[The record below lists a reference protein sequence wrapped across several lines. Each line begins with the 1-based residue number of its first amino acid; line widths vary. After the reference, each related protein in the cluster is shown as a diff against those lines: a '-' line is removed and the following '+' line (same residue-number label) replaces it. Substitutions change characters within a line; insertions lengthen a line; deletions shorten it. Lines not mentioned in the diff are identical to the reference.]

1 MKSVP
6 LEYDKQIMVKALVS
20 ISVAFI
26 GFNLFALIFY
36 VSIGLPLVM
45 ILFFVLVSFLCVLF
59 VTFLGIVI
67 DSINPKLIWD
77 DELNALRENSN
88 NFIVMGIVLLL
99 FGLFLGGGY
108 FLYKNN
114 YGIDT
119 IAIIIFS
126 ILFVLNI
133 LVLVLNKKFTVK
145 NILELE

>member
-1 MKSVP
+1 MSSIRCLFGCLSAP
-6 LEYDKQIMVKALVS
+6 GVKIEGSAHDDP
-20 ISVAFI
+20 
-26 GFNLFALIFY
+26 NDQRNT
-36 VSIGLPLVM
+36 GLRPKVR
-45 ILFFVLVSFLCVLF
+45 
-59 VTFLGIVI
+59 
-67 DSINPKLIWD
+67 KLIWD